1 MAGLQKQAR
10 IAVVGAGWWACEYH
24 IPHVRQNR
32 RAELVSACRLGAAE
46 LERVRRQF
54 DLPHVTE
61 NHLEVYD
68 RRPDGVIVASPHV
81 CHFEH
86 AAEAL
91 RRGCHVLVEK
101 PMATR
106 TADARE
112 LARLAGESGRTLMT
126 PYGLNHTPYMEQAAD
141 WVRAGRVGAVRHVA
155 LHMSSALLDL
165 FGGEPM
171 LETSEHFYRPP
182 PSTWADPLRA
192 GGYGWGQL
200 SHALAAL
207 FFVTDLAPESVHA
220 AVHRSRTGVDD
231 HDAAVLRFE
240 GGAIGTLSGAAG
252 LPKHAAPQLD
262 LRIYGA
268 DGMLV
273 LDVEDGRER
282 LSIQRHDGSG
292 DERRMERGEGSVP
305 TPPARRWTA
314 SSRSAAAGRPATA
327 ATTRSVFGP
336 CRPWKPSTRPRT
348 PERRW
353 RADERTNPGGTGRRG
368 RRAAASDGADTADAS
383 RSIAGAQGARR
394 APDYGA
400 HIHDSTAVKPAS
412 SCRITLR

>member
-1 MAGLQKQAR
+1 MQKQAR

-24 IPHVRQNR
+24 IPHVLQNPH
-32 RAELVSACRLGAAE
+32 ADLVSVCRPGAAE
-46 LERVRRQF
+46 LERIRAHF
-54 DLPHVTE
+54 ELPHITE
-61 NHLEVYD
+61 DHLEVYD

-81 CHFEH
+81 SHFEH
-86 AAEAL
+86 TAAAL

-112 LARLAGESGRTLMT
+112 LVRLVGESGRTLMT

-141 WVRAGRVGAVRHVA
+141 WVRGGRIGAVRHVA

-171 LETSEHFYRPP
+171 LETAGHLYRPP
-182 PSTWADPLRA
+182 PSTWADPERA

-207 FFVTDLAPESVHA
+207 FFVTDLEPASVHA
-220 AVHRSRTGVDD
+220 AVHRSKTGVDD

-262 LRIYGA
+262 LRIYGE
-268 DGMLV
+268 DGMLL
-273 LDVEDGRER
+273 LDVEEGRER
-282 LSIQRHDGSG
+282 VALQRHDGST
-292 DERRMERGEGSVP
+292 DERRMGRGEGFGSY
-305 TPPARRWTA
+305 
-314 SSRSAAAGRPATA
+314 
-327 ATTRSVFGP
+327 TTREAVDRFIAI
-336 CRPWKPSTRPRT
+336 CRGEEARNCGDHLVGLRT
-348 PERRW
+348 VQVLEALYAS
-353 RADERTNPGGTGRRG
+353 ADSGETVECG
-368 RRAAASDGADTADAS
+368 
-383 RSIAGAQGARR
+383 
-394 APDYGA
+394 
-400 HIHDSTAVKPAS
+400 
-412 SCRITLR
+412 

>member
-1 MAGLQKQAR
+1 MAAGPVPAPVPIRSERRDGEARLSGGIWQLPVAGLQKQAR

-32 RAELVSACRLGAAE
+32 QAELVSACRLGASE
-46 LERVRRQF
+46 LECVRRQF

-68 RRPDGVIVASPHV
+68 QRPDGVIVASPHV
-81 CHFEH
+81 SHFEH

-141 WVRAGRVGAVRHVA
+141 WVRAGRIGAVRHVA

-182 PSTWADPLRA
+182 PSTWADPRRA

-220 AVHRSRTGVDD
+220 AVHRSKAGVDD

-262 LRIYGA
+262 LRIYGE

-273 LDVEDGRER
+273 LDVEEGRER
-282 LSIQRHDGSG
+282 LSVRRHDGSG
-292 DERRMERGEGSVP
+292 DERRMSRGEGFGSY
-305 TPPARRWTA
+305 
-314 SSRSAAAGRPATA
+314 
-327 ATTRSVFGP
+327 TTREAVDRFIEI
-336 CRPWKPSTRPRT
+336 CRGGEARNCGDHEVGLRT
-348 PERRW
+348 VQALEALYAS
-353 RADERTNPGGTGRRG
+353 ADSGETVACG
-368 RRAAASDGADTADAS
+368 
-383 RSIAGAQGARR
+383 
-394 APDYGA
+394 
-400 HIHDSTAVKPAS
+400 
-412 SCRITLR
+412 

>member
-1 MAGLQKQAR
+1 MQKQAR

-24 IPHVRQNR
+24 IPHVQQNR
-32 RAELVSACRLGAAE
+32 QAELVSVCRLGRAE
-46 LERVRRQF
+46 LERLRSGF

-61 NHLEVYD
+61 DHLEVYD
-68 RRPDGVIVASPHV
+68 REPDGVIVASPHV
-81 CHFEH
+81 SHFEH

-112 LARLAGESGRTLMT
+112 LARLAEESRRTLMT

-141 WVRAGRVGAVRHVA
+141 WVRAGRIGAVRHAA

-165 FGGEPM
+165 LGGEPM
-171 LETSEHFYRPP
+171 IETEGHLYRPP
-182 PSTWADPLRA
+182 PSTWADPRRA

-207 FFVTDLAPESVHA
+207 FFVTDLEPESVHA
-220 AVHRSRTGVDD
+220 AVHRSKTGVDD

-252 LPKHAAPQLD
+252 LPKHGAPQLD
-262 LRIYGA
+262 LRIYGE

-273 LDVEDGRER
+273 LDVEEGRER
-282 LSIQRHDGSG
+282 LSLQRHDGSG
-292 DERRMERGEGSVP
+292 DERRMGRGEGFGSY
-305 TPPARRWTA
+305 
-314 SSRSAAAGRPATA
+314 
-327 ATTRSVFGP
+327 TTREAVDRFIAI
-336 CRPWKPSTRPRT
+336 CRGEAARNCGDHLVGLRT
-348 PERRW
+348 VQVLE
-353 RADERTNPGGTGRRG
+353 ALCSS
-368 RRAAASDGADTADAS
+368 AH
-383 RSIAGAQGARR
+383 AGATVACG
-394 APDYGA
+394 
-400 HIHDSTAVKPAS
+400 
-412 SCRITLR
+412 